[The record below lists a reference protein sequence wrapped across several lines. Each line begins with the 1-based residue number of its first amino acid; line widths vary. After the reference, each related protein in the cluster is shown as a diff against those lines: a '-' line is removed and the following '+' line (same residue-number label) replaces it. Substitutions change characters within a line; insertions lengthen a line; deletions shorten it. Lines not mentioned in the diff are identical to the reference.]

1 MIFILGAKGFLGAAV
16 SRACREQN
24 LEFCGIEPEDYTD
37 YVGQPCDV
45 LINANGNSRKYL
57 AQQSPLED
65 FAMNVGSVRQ
75 SLEDFRYGKYVLFSS
90 AEVYPD
96 SSGPATTDENSVIDP
111 ALQTPYGF
119 HKYLAEQCVRHRAA
133 RWLIV
138 RLSGFVGPGLKKNAV
153 YDVMN
158 GNPLW
163 VDPASEFQYLHTDD
177 LAAMVLAM
185 AASRATDGQIVN
197 VGARGTISLSEI
209 ARRSGR
215 SLNALPGRPTVRC
228 ELALTRLA
236 RWVKVPTTESAVR
249 RFLEETRERVVG

>member
-1 MIFILGAKGFLGAAV
+1 M

-24 LEFCGIEPEDYTD
+24 LEFCGIEPEDYTH

-57 AQQSPLED
+57 ARQFPLED

-75 SLEDFRYGKYVLFSS
+75 SVEDFHYGKYVLFSS

-96 SSGPATTDENSVIDP
+96 SSSPTTTDENSVIDP
-111 ALQTPYGF
+111 ARETPYGF
-119 HKYLAEQCVRHRAA
+119 HKYLAEQCVRHRAG
-133 RWLIV
+133 RWLIL

-153 YDVMN
+153 CDVMN

-177 LAAMVLAM
+177 LATMVLAL
-185 AASRATDGQIVN
+185 AASRETDGQIVN
-197 VGARGTISLSEI
+197 VGASGTISLLEI
-209 ARRSGR
+209 ARLSGR
-215 SLNALPGRPTVRC
+215 SVNASPGKPIVRC

-236 RWVKVPTTESAVR
+236 RWVNLPTTGSAVR
-249 RFLEETRERVVG
+249 RFLEETGAGVVR